1 MDFKTIRETAR
12 TGLIGETALRRMVA
26 QKRVPGFYSGTR
38 FWVDADA
45 LRETLAAECRKN
57 AMGKGGEA

>member
-1 MDFKTIRETAR
+1 MNFLTIRQTAR
-12 TGLIGETALRRMVA
+12 TGLIGEYALRRMVA

-45 LRETLAAECRKN
+45 LRETLAAECQKN
-57 AMGKGGEA
+57 AAGRGEQA